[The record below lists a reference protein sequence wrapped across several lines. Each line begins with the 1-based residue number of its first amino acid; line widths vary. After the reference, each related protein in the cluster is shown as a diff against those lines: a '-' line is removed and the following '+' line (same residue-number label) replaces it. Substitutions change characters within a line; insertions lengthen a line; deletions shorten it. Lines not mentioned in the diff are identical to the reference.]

1 MFEADKLHQIG
12 DYYFKEKDFQTAEDF
27 FRRAS
32 NLNPYELVYK
42 ENLANANLQLGRFDV
57 ALDVL
62 NELIIEDGYK
72 SIKVKY
78 LRVLAYLNLQ
88 DFKNACLQISEI
100 KNEPLVRDLELERFC
115 N

>member
-1 MFEADKLHQIG
+1 MCIRDSFE
-12 DYYFKEKDFQTAEDF
+12 TAEDF

-42 ENLANANLQLGRFDV
+42 ENLANTNLKLGRFGV
-57 ALDVL
+57 ALNIL
-62 NELIIEDGYK
+62 NELIIEDGSK

-78 LRVLAYLNLQ
+78 LRILAYLNLQ
-88 DFKNACLQISEI
+88 DFENACLQINEI
-100 KNEPLVRDLELERFC
+100 KNEPLVRKIELERFC